1 MRKITSGLITTV
13 LASLIALGGAVFYV
27 HAAEE
32 VVVVDETMSE
42 ETEYNDSIGEDEFLA
57 EPTVFCD
64 TREEAYAA
72 VRNIIRNRINN
83 MSLYGAD
90 NYRGYDEA
98 GYVYDR
104 IYVKNGVFDYYS
116 IDMLDVCDFEAER
129 AGMAP
134 YEGDYMYNLIGN
146 RYNREFYYE
155 GPTII
160 HPDDGT
166 YGSKNRDGIYYDTY
180 EVYLPVITTLEEE
193 DQVDKK
199 VEQLLNTTFA
209 KVQNGTNEQKI
220 KAVYDYITKNV
231 KGTVS
236 GAGGSDRT
244 YPLYHTAY
252 HALIKGNGTCE
263 AFAQLFTRLTRELGV
278 PSKVIMGIDANNH
291 TYNIV
296 DKGDGYWYF
305 IDTNRGIYL
314 TGSSFKRAQEQERYT
329 SYRYIKNYWER
340 IKGGTDYKAEEV
352 KVIKDGEVVFASES
366 LKAIYDYVINA
377 LADDTSAHCVIRFDC
392 DWKPEYEDFYLDYNY
407 CYIPDRG
414 AFDFSDRVSV
424 DLGGHK
430 LIIENWKSISCDE
443 LYNGTVQGGP
453 NENGGGTSAY
463 FQMGVGL
470 IRNVTFVGTTRYDH
484 VFLRPE
490 MQQQIELDNVS
501 FKKTAVVLAPEY
513 GEEQY
518 TYELVI
524 SNDVTL
530 ENCSLYIMDQ
540 GNTGHAAITSKV
552 CDASGKV
559 LSAGQLVLKGTNT
572 LGMKDD
578 HYSYDGIEEN
588 YLFMQK
594 PIEFNAKNGRFTE
607 GDVLIK
613 SAAAIKKYNAEGKL
627 VSADVWDVVDR
638 SLTEANKDPDD
649 GSSLMNVNKGVAF
662 GTGKKAN
669 PVKSVTLNKTSVKLG
684 AGSDKSTCEEFVLSA
699 TTLPVDA
706 DKGDVKFEC
715 DKPEYLTVTDNGDKT
730 ALIRPTGAFP
740 AGKQSITVTVTAV
753 AKDGSGKSAKCKVTI
768 GKMAESVTISASR
781 GAKDIAV
788 GKTLKLTA
796 TIVPKEAINK
806 EVVWDSSDKAVATV
820 DKKGNVKAL
829 SVGSTTITA
838 KSSSNEAVSANYEIK
853 TYVPVKKVTLVEK
866 SVSIHTGNSF
876 ELKATVTPDN
886 ATFDGGLAK
895 VSYSVI
901 SGGDYISVDE
911 AGHVTAGTDLA
922 GKSKQSAK
930 ILVTAE
936 SDGNI
941 KKTATC
947 TVTVTRDPVLVK
959 SIKPGTKKLMM
970 AVGDN
975 EEIGVVVLPVTADKK
990 ELDWQSDKP
999 GIVTV
1004 DSHGNVTAVAVGT
1017 AKITATSNDGSKKK
1031 ATITVVVK

>member
-1 MRKITSGLITTV
+1 M
-13 LASLIALGGAVFYV
+13 IALVGGVFCV
-27 HAAEE
+27 RAAEAE
-32 VVVVDETMSE
+32 AAID
-42 ETEYNDSIGEDEFLA
+42 DEFLA

-64 TREEAYAA
+64 TQEEAYAA

-83 MSLYGAD
+83 MALYGAE
-90 NYRGYDEA
+90 NYRDYDED

-104 IYVKNGVFDYYS
+104 IYVKNGVFEYYS
-116 IDMLDVCDFEAER
+116 MDMPDVCDFEAER
-129 AGMAP
+129 VGMEP

-146 RYNREFYYE
+146 RYKREFYFE

-160 HPDDGT
+160 HPDDGN
-166 YGSKNRDGIYYDTY
+166 YGSKERDGVWYDTY

-193 DQVDKK
+193 NQVDRK
-199 VEQLLNTTFA
+199 VEQLMDSTFA
-209 KVQNGTNEQKI
+209 DVKNGTNEQKI
-220 KAVYDYITKNV
+220 KAVYNYITKNV

-263 AFAQLFTRLTRELGV
+263 AFAQLFTRLTRQLGV

-314 TGSSFKRAQEQERYT
+314 SDSSFKRTQEQERYT
-329 SYRYIKNYWER
+329 SYRYIKSYWEK

-352 KVIKDGEVVFASES
+352 KVVKDGEVVFASES

-377 LADDTSAHCVIRFDC
+377 LAEDTSAHYVIRFDC
-392 DWKPEYEDFYLDYNY
+392 DWKPEYGDSYLDY
-407 CYIPDRG
+407 P
-414 AFDFSDRVSV
+414 DRVSV

-430 LIIENWKSISCDE
+430 LIVENWKSISCDE

-463 FQMGVGL
+463 FQMGIRL

-490 MQQQIELDNVS
+490 MQQQVELDNVC
-501 FKKTAVVLAPEY
+501 FKKMAVVLAPYY
-513 GEEQY
+513 GDDRY
-518 TYELVI
+518 TYDLVI
-524 SNDVTL
+524 SNDVTF

-540 GNTGHAAITSKV
+540 GDTGHAAITSKT

-559 LSAGQLVLKGTNT
+559 LSTGQLVLKGTNT

-588 YLFMQK
+588 YLFIQK
-594 PIEFNAKNGRFTE
+594 PIEFKAKNGRFTE

-613 SAAAIKKYNAEGKL
+613 SAATIKKYSGEGKL
-627 VSADVWDVVDR
+627 VSADVWNLVDR
-638 SLTEANKDPDD
+638 SLTEANKDPND
-649 GSSLMNVNKGVAF
+649 GSSLMTINKGVAF
-662 GTGKKAN
+662 GTGKRAN
-669 PVKSVTLNKTSVKLG
+669 PVKSVTLNKTAVKLG
-684 AGSDKSTCEEFVLSA
+684 GSLGTGRCDEFILSA
-699 TTLPVDA
+699 TTLPADA

-730 ALIRPTGAFP
+730 ALIKPTGSFP
-740 AGKQSITVTVTAV
+740 AGKTSVTVTVTAV

-768 GKMAESVTISASR
+768 GKAAESVTISASK

-796 TIVPKEAINK
+796 TVMPKEAINK
-806 EVVWDSSDKAVATV
+806 EVLWDSSDKAVATV

-829 SVGSTTITA
+829 SVGSATITA
-838 KSSSNEAVSANYEIK
+838 KSTTNDDISGTYEIK
-853 TYVPVKKVTLVEK
+853 TYIPVKKVTLDEK
-866 SVSIHTGNSF
+866 SVSLHAGNSF

-886 ATFDGGLAK
+886 ATFEDGKAK
-895 VSYSVI
+895 VTYSVI
-901 SGGDYISVDE
+901 SGSAYISVDD

-922 GKSKQSAK
+922 GKNKQSAK

-941 KKTATC
+941 KKTVTC
-947 TVTVTRDPVLVK
+947 TVTVTKDPVPVK
-959 SIKPGTKKLMM
+959 SIKPGTKKLSL
-970 AVGDN
+970 AVGDS
-975 EEIGVVVLPVTADKK
+975 EVVDAVVLPVTADNK

-999 GIVTV
+999 AIATV
-1004 DSHGNVTAVAVGT
+1004 DAHGKVTAVSAGS
-1017 AKITATSNDGSKKK
+1017 AKITATATDGSKKK
-1031 ATITVVVK
+1031 TTITVVVK